1 MRTGQAL
8 FPRTKEPG
16 STAPISFPPRQPSMT
31 TLESYLPL
39 HTCSVALADLSDQP
53 HFPTFATTTRRLLV
67 SFYFSRIAQLTRLY
81 WYSTRSFLLSPI
93 LSTRPTLLLWPY
105 NPHITTMSDKEIKEG
120 DQGKSLT
127 QTLAREPRAACNPA
141 IKRRA
146 IIYATM
152 PVISRSRVMLARQ
165 DVESLSVSK
174 PMLTRAC

>member
-1 MRTGQAL
+1 MRTGQTL

-16 STAPISFPPRQPSMT
+16 SKAPISFPARQPSMT

-53 HFPTFATTTRRLLV
+53 HFPTFATTTR
-67 SFYFSRIAQLTRLY
+67 RLY